1 MGQKTVSFLALR
13 AFDALSHAHPRWI
26 GATASVTL
34 IVVEKL
40 IDQVAKEADSFFSH
54 PNAYQSLLLFAF
66 ALGVA
71 FVVSKVIAYAIVKVA
86 QLVAVR
92 SDNTDDAERQV
103 RLRRVETYLSVSIA
117 LVRVAVIGIVAYYL
131 WRFLGQNSDNTT
143 AAIGASTLFV
153 VLAGGTIGM
162 LLRDI
167 TSGAAMI
174 VERWFSVG
182 DYVRIEPF
190 ADLAGVVER
199 VTLRSTKLRSL
210 NGEVVWL
217 HNQHIQG
224 VRVTPRGVR
233 TTAVDIFVNNSRVG
247 RTLIEKA
254 IATVPT
260 GTLKVIEKPTI
271 NREEQWGDKLFL
283 FTVVGQAAP
292 GREWLMENYFIQSLQ
307 ELDERRQ
314 GPKTLVRPPIS
325 RHADAAAE
333 RSFKRAVRM
342 GKEK

>member
-1 MGQKTVSFLALR
+1 MC
-13 AFDALSHAHPRWI
+13 HACSRWI
-26 GATASVTL
+26 SAAASVTL
-34 IVVEKL
+34 VVVEKFT
-40 IDQVAKEADSFFSH
+40 DQFTKEIDSFFSH

-71 FVVSKVIAYAIVKVA
+71 FVVSKVIAFVIVKIA

-92 SDNTDDAERQV
+92 SDNTNDAERQV

-117 LVRVAVIGIVAYYL
+117 LVRVMVIGIVAYYL

-190 ADLAGVVER
+190 DDLAGVVER

-233 TTAVDIFVNNSRVG
+233 TTAVDIFVNNARVG

-260 GTLKVIEKPTI
+260 GTLKVIKKPNIT
-271 NREEQWGDKLFL
+271 REEQWGDKLFL
-283 FTVVGQAAP
+283 FTVVGQATP
-292 GREWLMENYFIQSLQ
+292 GREWLMESYFIQSLQ
-307 ELDERRQ
+307 ELDDRRQ

-342 GKEK
+342 GKEKV